1 MSRIL
6 IVEDDRKIA
15 QLESDYLESNGYE
28 TKIIEDG
35 KKALSEL
42 KTNHYDLILLDL
54 MLPGCSGYDICRKI
68 RDEIDIPILM
78 VTARTEGV
86 DVIRGLGLGA
96 DDYITKPFDPSE
108 LVARVDAVYR
118 RVSLSVARPPE
129 DEGRTLI
136 SGPFSINTKSRIFT
150 KNGTGIEITQVEYQ
164 LLEYFMENS
173 GSALDRR
180 SILTHIWGNDYYGDD
195 KIVDVNIRRLRM
207 KIEEDPSNPRYITTI
222 WGYGYKWCVDE
233 LAAAGEFSR

>member
-1 MSRIL
+1 
-6 IVEDDRKIA
+6 
-15 QLESDYLESNGYE
+15 
-28 TKIIEDG
+28 
-35 KKALSEL
+35 
-42 KTNHYDLILLDL
+42 
-54 MLPGCSGYDICRKI
+54 ML
-68 RDEIDIPILM
+68 
-78 VTARTEGV
+78 TARTQEMDKV
-86 DVIRGLGLGA
+86 TGLMTGA
-96 DDYITKPFDPSE
+96 DDYVTKLFSPSE

-118 RVSLSVARPPE
+118 RVSLSIARPPE